1 MPTFITGNPLPPGT
15 DRSIDDSIC
24 WGRAQW
30 QRTWRP
36 FARQWS
42 QPGLIRVAA
51 ETLGSRAIHSSQ
63 ILGFSTGSLRDPS
76 PKLLLA
82 IGLFNE
88 ALARSNGHPVNSQQ
102 PSDASRRARSNGHE
116 VSGEGPRC
124 PGSLEHLW
132 RGYQHLR
139 TADGGVMGPLDVFA
153 AVAGLSDLGV
163 ALERE
168 IPREAEEA
176 VCKALGRHLR
186 MALAANGIDWMEEL
200 PRLRAELPLL
210 DPLLHGKPV
219 PGDAL
224 TSNLEEVAT
233 CIGSTADELWA
244 NIITPAVDLPK

>member
-1 MPTFITGNPLPPGT
+1 MYIAATWPNAMPTFITGNPLTPGT

-88 ALARSNGHPVNSQQ
+88 ALARSNGN
-102 PSDASRRARSNGHE
+102 E
-116 VSGEGPRC
+116 VPGDGPKC

-219 PGDAL
+219 PGDEL
-224 TSNLEEVAT
+224 TNNLEEVAT

-244 NIITPAVDLPK
+244 NVIQPAVQA

>member
-15 DRSIDDSIC
+15 NRSIDDSIC

-30 QRTWRP
+30 KRTWRP

-88 ALARSNGHPVNSQQ
+88 ALARSNGH
-102 PSDASRRARSNGHE
+102 E
-116 VSGEGPRC
+116 VPGEGPRC

-132 RGYQHLR
+132 KGYQHLR

-186 MALAANGIDWMEEL
+186 MALAANGIDWVEEL

-219 PGDAL
+219 PGDEL

-244 NIITPAVDLPK
+244 NVITPAVDLPK

>member
-1 MPTFITGNPLPPGT
+1 MPTFITGNPLPPGS

-30 QRTWRP
+30 QRTWRA

-42 QPGLIRVAA
+42 QPGLIKVSA
-51 ETLGSRAIHSSQ
+51 ETLGTRAIHSSQ
-63 ILGFSTGSLRDPS
+63 ILGFSTGALRDPS

-82 IGLFNE
+82 IGLFNQ
-88 ALARSNGHPVNSQQ
+88 ALARSNG
-102 PSDASRRARSNGHE
+102 ASGLP
-116 VSGEGPRC
+116 EGPKC
-124 PGSLEHLW
+124 PGSLERLW
-132 RGYQHLR
+132 KGYQHLR

-186 MALAANGIDWMEEL
+186 MALAARGVDWMEEL
-200 PRLRAELPLL
+200 PRLRDELLLL
-210 DPLLHGKPV
+210 DPLLHGKVLPSDEIT
-219 PGDAL
+219 G
-224 TSNLEEVAT
+224 NLEAIAT

-244 NIITPAVDLPK
+244 NVITPGLDLPK